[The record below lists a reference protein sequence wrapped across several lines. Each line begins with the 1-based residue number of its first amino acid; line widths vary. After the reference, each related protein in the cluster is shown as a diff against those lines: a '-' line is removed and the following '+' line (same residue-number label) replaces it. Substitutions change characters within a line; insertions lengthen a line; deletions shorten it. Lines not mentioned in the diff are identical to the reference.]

1 MQWFCYLKFNF
12 EIQSKSLHSAGSQHD
27 SSITGAMPSL
37 KDVLCDSLF
46 EMDFGNMESTALF
59 LNDEDKNH
67 LRTLPELE
75 RKLF

>member
-1 MQWFCYLKFNF
+1 
-12 EIQSKSLHSAGSQHD
+12 
-27 SSITGAMPSL
+27 MPSL

-46 EMDFGNMESTALF
+46 EMDFDNMESTALF
-59 LNDEDKNH
+59 LKDEDKNH